1 MYMRETRWIGDDGL
15 GDKGRLGTHV
25 RLHAAAPASLE
36 HFRDHRAFALNIARP
51 QTLHVGYEPWIF
63 NHVRHQF
70 GWVPSNRIELE
81 PRFRDEI
88 LKDIV
93 CGEPYAVTVFLQ
105 FVPKRDEGLNISATA
120 YDLDDNVE
128 FNVPISPF
136 QIVRCR

>member
-1 MYMRETRWIGDDGL
+1 MCKARRIRDDGL
-15 GDKGRLGTHV
+15 GDEGLMGNPV
-25 RLHAAAPASLE
+25 SLQAAAPASSKHLR
-36 HFRDHRAFALNIARP
+36 HHGPFTLNIARP

-63 NHVRHQF
+63 NHVRHQL

-93 CGEPYAVTVFLQ
+93 CGEAYAVTVFLQ